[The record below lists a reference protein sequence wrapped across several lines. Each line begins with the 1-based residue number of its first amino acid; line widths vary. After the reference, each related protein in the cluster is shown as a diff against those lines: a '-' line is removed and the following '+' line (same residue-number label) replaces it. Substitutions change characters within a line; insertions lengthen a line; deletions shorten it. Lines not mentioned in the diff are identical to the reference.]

1 MPIRQPAMR
10 TRRLGR
16 AVLSIALVGTLAG
29 CAGSPYISP
38 GRFGQAPANGE
49 GGCYAPPPNLNAA
62 YNRPYRI
69 RGQSYY
75 PATSAS
81 GYDMRGVASWYG
93 WESGSTT
100 SMGTPFRPRAFT
112 AASRTLPLP
121 TCARVTN
128 LSNGRSVVVLV
139 NDRGPFVDSRVM
151 DLSYGAAN
159 ALGIVGQG
167 TAPVQIV
174 ALNGAG
180 MPAQAQAP
188 LSAPRGAPIAPT
200 PRPTPSI
207 PSVASR
213 TMAPPAGAQAP
224 EPSTPAE
231 NFLQT
236 GAFAILNNA
245 IRERNRLEA
254 AGIHGVTI
262 VPGYVHNQEY
272 YKVQIGPLPAGVAP
286 DALMEQLQRMGFSGF
301 YTVRQ

>member
-1 MPIRQPAMR
+1 MR
-10 TRRLGR
+10 SSRRLAR
-16 AVLSIALVGTLAG
+16 ALLGAALAAALAG
-29 CAGSPYISP
+29 CASSPTFSP
-38 GRFGQAPANGE
+38 GRYGQAPGNGE

-75 PATSAS
+75 PAGSAS
-81 GYDMRGVASWYG
+81 GYDVRGVASWYG

-100 SMGTPFRPRAFT
+100 SMGTPFRPRAYT

-139 NDRGPFVDSRVM
+139 NDRGPFVDGRVM

-159 ALGIVGQG
+159 ALGIVDQG
-167 TAPVQIV
+167 TAPVRIV
-174 ALNGAG
+174 ALNGPGAPMQG
-180 MPAQAQAP
+180 QAAPSAPVPQPMPA
-188 LSAPRGAPIAPT
+188 
-200 PRPTPSI
+200 I
-207 PSVASR
+207 PSA
-213 TMAPPAGAQAP
+213 APPTGVQAP
-224 EPSTPAE
+224 ELSAPAE

-245 IRERNRLEA
+245 IRERDRLQA
-254 AGIHGVTI
+254 AGIHGVLI
-262 VPGYVHNQEY
+262 VPGYVRDQEY

-286 DALMEQLQRMGFSGF
+286 GALMEQLQRMGFSGF
-301 YTVRQ
+301 YMVRQ

>member
-1 MPIRQPAMR
+1 MLIHHPAMR
-10 TRRLGR
+10 SRRLAHAALG
-16 AVLSIALVGTLAG
+16 IALAGALAG
-29 CAGSPYISP
+29 CAGSPTISP
-38 GRFGQAPANGE
+38 GRFSQAPSNGE

-69 RGQSYY
+69 RGQRYY
-75 PATSAS
+75 PAGSAS
-81 GYDMRGVASWYG
+81 GYDVRGVASWYG

-100 SMGTPFRPRAFT
+100 SMGTPFRPRAYT

-159 ALGIVGQG
+159 ALGIVDQG

-174 ALNGAG
+174 ALNGSG
-180 MPAQAQAP
+180 VPMQGQAP
-188 LSAPRGAPIAPT
+188 SPAPRVAPSAPA
-200 PRPTPSI
+200 PRPMPSI
-207 PSVASR
+207 PSA
-213 TMAPPAGAQAP
+213 APPTGAQAP
-224 EPSTPAE
+224 ELRTPAE

-236 GAFAILNNA
+236 GAFAVLNNA
-245 IRERNRLEA
+245 IRERDRLQA
-254 AGIHGVTI
+254 AGIHGVLI
-262 VPGYVHNQEY
+262 VPGYVRDQEY

-286 DALMEQLQRMGFSGF
+286 GALMEQLQRMGFSGF
-301 YTVRQ
+301 YMVRQ